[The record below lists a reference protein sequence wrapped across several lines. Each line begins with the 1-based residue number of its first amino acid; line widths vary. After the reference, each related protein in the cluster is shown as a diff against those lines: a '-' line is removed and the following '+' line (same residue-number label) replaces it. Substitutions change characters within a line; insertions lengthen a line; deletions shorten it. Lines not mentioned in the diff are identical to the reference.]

1 MPRPPEP
8 PWLPL
13 GRMGG
18 TTRAGAAGAL
28 PPSFRVRPVGA
39 GGGALGAG
47 TGVGAGAGAAAT
59 GAAVAGLPVRL
70 TGFLTSTVTARVRP
84 CENFGRTWVASLL
97 AAAPAR
103 VAVERVRGLVGLVC
117 SF

>member
-39 GGGALGAG
+39 GFHADWFVQFPKDLRV
-47 TGVGAGAGAAAT
+47 VGARYV
-59 GAAVAGLPVRL
+59 VAELRESSRG
-70 TGFLTSTVTARVRP
+70 GFYRA
-84 CENFGRTWVASLL
+84 FGEIKKL
-97 AAAPAR
+97 
-103 VAVERVRGLVGLVC
+103 G
-117 SF
+117 